1 MSIYLL
7 LLTEM
12 KELHYIVSASKQ
24 LINKIICS
32 QFFMQ
37 RNLKTQKIH
46 VYTEQSTY
54 HRLRKK

>member
-7 LLTEM
+7 HLTQM
-12 KELHYIVSASKQ
+12 KELLYILSTSKQ
-24 LINKIICS
+24 LITKINCAS
-32 QFFMQ
+32 FFMQ

-46 VYTEQSTY
+46 VYTEQSTL